1 MAEKFLLV
9 GQKANLPAVRDANK
23 LYWVSDTRELYKGN

>member
-9 GQKANLPAVRDANK
+9 GTKAALPATRDANK
-23 LYWVSDTRELYKGN
+23 LYWVSATTRTASV